1 MKKLLKIQYL
11 SHIGSK
17 SLQITF
23 IKSYSL
29 RAFQQYEDGTQI
41 PLQFLVVI

>member
-11 SHIGSK
+11 LHLGSK
-17 SLQITF
+17 NLQSTF

-29 RAFQQYEDGTQI
+29 RTFQQYEDGTQI
-41 PLQFLVVI
+41 PV